1 MMAQATRAVLF
12 AKATAATS
20 LGFRLSKEVNRHI
33 VRVFDTTRKDTHWGK
48 RKLKRDQ

>member
-33 VRVFDTTRKDTHWGK
+33 VRVFDTTRKDTPIGEK
-48 RKLKRDQ
+48 EGPMKS